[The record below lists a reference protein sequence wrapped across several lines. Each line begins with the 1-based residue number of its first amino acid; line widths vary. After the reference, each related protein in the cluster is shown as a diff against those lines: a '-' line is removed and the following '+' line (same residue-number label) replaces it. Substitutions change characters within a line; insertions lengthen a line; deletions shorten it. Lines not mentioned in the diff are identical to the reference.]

1 MKKSYF
7 IYTLLIMI
15 FIMNSALGADF
26 YPEMGIDPFYSSLNP
41 MYINEDETPTNQDSI
56 VNIIK
61 TKKQERAEKRKK
73 KELELTLN
81 KDKNEASELTPVI
94 NTLTDKEENNS
105 IKDVAD
111 DNFITKPKKKLT
123 KKQLEKELIQ
133 EEKEKQ
139 KAEEQLLK
147 KEEKPLKEKLFAFKP
162 KKKEKVK
169 NKDKNQEQNIE
180 FDADYME
187 YYPDR
192 YEVEAIGNAKVLF
205 KSQNIKL
212 TANKIVFNYDKNT
225 LKAHEN
231 VVLTSNYS
239 ITEGDFIKID
249 LSKPNGWI
257 ENPVTTSEDI
267 KLTAK
272 EAYIYSDKIEE
283 HDGVAKIFK
292 DDVLSLGARSF
303 ASYVDRAGIFERKST
318 HLNKENSG
326 VYKIKANAIII
337 DSKNDHE
344 VITVKNAN
352 LYLKNHKIATIPSVQ
367 LVTNKELTNV
377 ETNIP
382 EFGSMS
388 MLGMHAGPAVVLNV
402 PGGST
407 LKLAPIVTYKDDK
420 WGIGGIARFRNQYN
434 MTEVGYGTSKDEL
447 IVRGRHKLAPGLLL
461 NYSKNTNQNEWFLG
475 YRMPKYSTQ
484 LSYSRSDYIKDLKLN
499 FSQMYTA
506 GAFVDNKKNADFGDT
521 EGRFRW
527 MTQTY
532 KPLYKYT
539 NEEGNIGLNVGL
551 VAQTSAA
558 VYTTG
563 DTLGVVRGG
572 PALNTKVG
580 PWNQGLIFYQTGIA
594 GHTPFNFDR
603 YRYGRS
609 NLVLIESLRIC
620 KYLSVGYLASLAMNR
635 EYREDDLLQENR
647 ILLSIGPEYAKLTIG
662 YDSIRRNTM
671 FVLSMLVGTENS
683 DIEFKKTVINN
694 PEKLGQK
701 HNKKPKKKS
710 YKKYLKEVK

>member
-1 MKKSYF
+1 MKKNCF
-7 IYTLLIMI
+7 IYTLLMMI
-15 FIMNSALGADF
+15 LIVNNALGADF
-26 YPEMGIDPFYSSLNP
+26 YPEMGMDPFYSSLNP
-41 MYINEDETPTNQDSI
+41 MYINEDETPTSQDSI
-56 VNIIK
+56 LNIIK
-61 TKKQERAEKRKK
+61 KKKQERAEKRKN
-73 KELELTLN
+73 KELDLN
-81 KDKNEASELTPVI
+81 FNKETTETVDFVPAKNNII
-94 NTLTDKEENNS
+94 NEEINNS

-111 DNFITKPKKKLT
+111 DNFVTTPKKKLT
-123 KKQLEKELIQ
+123 RKQLEKELIS

-139 KAEEQLLK
+139 KELEHLQNENK
-147 KEEKPLKEKLFAFKP
+147 KSLKERLFAFKT
-162 KKKEKVK
+162 KKKNKVK
-169 NKDKNQEQNIE
+169 NNQTENIQ

-239 ITEGDFIKID
+239 TTEGDFIKID

-257 ENPVTTSEDI
+257 ENPITTSEDV
-267 KLTAK
+267 KLKAK
-272 EAYIYSDKIEE
+272 EAYIYSDRIEDY
-283 HDGVAKIFK
+283 DGVAKILK
-292 DDVLSLGARSF
+292 DDLLSFGARSF
-303 ASYVDRAGIFERKST
+303 TSYVDHAGIFQKKVT
-318 HLNKENSG
+318 HLNKNNSG
-326 VYKIKANAIII
+326 VYKIKANEIII

-344 VITVKNAN
+344 IITVKNAN

-367 LVTNKELTNV
+367 MVTNKELSNV

-382 EFGSMS
+382 EFGSLS

-420 WGIGGIARFRNQYN
+420 WGVGGIARFRNQYN

-447 IVRGRHKLAPGLLL
+447 IVRGRHKFAPGLLL

-475 YRMPKYSTQ
+475 YRMPKYSAQ

-499 FSQMYTA
+499 FAQMYTA
-506 GAFVDNKKNADFGDT
+506 GAFIDNTKNADFGDT

-532 KPLYKYT
+532 KPIYKYK
-539 NEEGNIGLNVGL
+539 NDEGTIGFNIGL
-551 VAQTSAA
+551 VAQTAA
-558 VYTTG
+558 SVYTTG
-563 DTLGVVRGG
+563 DTFGLLRVG

-580 PWNQGLIFYQTGIA
+580 PWNQGLLFYQTGIA
-594 GHTPFNFDR
+594 GHTPFSFDR

-647 ILLSIGPEYAKLTIG
+647 ILLSIGPEYAKFTIG

-671 FVLSMLVGTENS
+671 FILSMLVGTENS
-683 DIEFKKTVINN
+683 DIEFKKTVIKN

-701 HNKKPKKKS
+701 HNKKQKKKS